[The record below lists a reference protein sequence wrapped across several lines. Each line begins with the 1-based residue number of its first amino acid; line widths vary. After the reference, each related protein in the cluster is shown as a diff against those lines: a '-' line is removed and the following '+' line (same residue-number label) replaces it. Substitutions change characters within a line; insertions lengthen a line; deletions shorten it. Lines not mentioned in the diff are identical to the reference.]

1 MSTLCTHTHTH
12 TKITCTLCAR
22 THVSWSAAMLKLN
35 QSACT
40 SSQCYSIYTQRVTS
54 GCQMRSEKLFSRS
67 RKQELPF
74 SNGTVD
80 IQNFQHWA
88 LVYFVPKYVG
98 VVLWLDKGNFPKKI
112 CILCVCVKI
121 NVSLNLFVFGSR
133 FRTLAVAVILFKI
146 SLPRYVS
153 LTSKDTK
160 PLV

>member
-1 MSTLCTHTHTH
+1 MCTRTRKLECSNV
-12 TKITCTLCAR
+12 KI
-22 THVSWSAAMLKLN
+22 K
-35 QSACT
+35 
-40 SSQCYSIYTQRVTS
+40 SICMHIIPVLFHIHAKSHIRLPD
-54 GCQMRSEKLFSRS
+54 EIWKLFSRS

-98 VVLWLDKGNFPKKI
+98 VVLWLDKGNFPQKI

-160 PLV
+160 PSVYNILPPGI